1 MALSFEI
8 ITPTGIVYQAEN
20 VNSVTLPTTSG
31 ELGILPGHIPLTAE
45 VEPGEIDVET
55 SAGTTKLAVDKGYAR
70 VLADR
75 VSVLAEAAIDVKAI
89 DLSAVEDAQKR
100 AEAAL
105 EAARHQKEI
114 DPAELERLEAVARF
128 AIAQKL
134 VKTKH

>member
-1 MALSFEI
+1 MLSFEI

-45 VEPGEIDVET
+45 IEPGEIDVET

-134 VKTKH
+134 VKSKH

>member
-1 MALSFEI
+1 MHLSFEI
-8 ITPTGIVYQAEN
+8 VTPTGIVYQAEN
-20 VNSVTLPTTSG
+20 VNSVTLPTTAG

-105 EAARHQKEI
+105 EAARHQKAI

-134 VKTKH
+134 AKTKH

>member
-1 MALSFEI
+1 MHLFFEI
-8 ITPTGIVYQAEN
+8 VTPTGIVYQAEN
-20 VNSVTLPTTSG
+20 VNSVTLPTTAG

-89 DLSAVEDAQKR
+89 DLSAVEDAQRR

>member
-1 MALSFEI
+1 MLAFEI
-8 ITPTGIVYQAEN
+8 ITPTGVVYQADN
-20 VNSVTLPTTSG
+20 VVSVTLPTTSG

-45 VEPGEIDVET
+45 IEPGEIDVET
-55 SAGTTKLAVDKGYAR
+55 PAGTVRLAVDKGYGR
-70 VLADR
+70 VIADR

-105 EAARHQKEI
+105 EAARHHKEI

-128 AIAQKL
+128 SIAQKL
-134 VKTKH
+134 VKSRH

>member
-20 VNSVTLPTTSG
+20 VNSVTLPTTAG

-45 VEPGEIDVET
+45 IQPGEINVAT
-55 SAGTTKLAVDKGYAR
+55 AAGTTKLAVDKGYAR

-89 DLSAVEDAQKR
+89 DLSAVEDAQRR
-100 AEAAL
+100 AEAAI

-134 VKTKH
+134 AKAKH